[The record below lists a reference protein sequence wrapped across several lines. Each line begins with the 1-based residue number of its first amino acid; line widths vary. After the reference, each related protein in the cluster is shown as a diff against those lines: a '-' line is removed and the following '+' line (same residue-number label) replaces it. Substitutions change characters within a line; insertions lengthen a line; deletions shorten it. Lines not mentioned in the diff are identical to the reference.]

1 MNKQLN
7 LEQLKNFKSILKDG
21 KERIKNT
28 YFQTH
33 NAKQLLAEH
42 SKLIDNILCE
52 LWNIF
57 LSNCYEKNNNNSN
70 ERYAPALVA
79 VGGYGRQELYP
90 HSDIDLLIILAQS
103 ATTELSENI
112 ENLITVLW
120 DLGLKIGHSV

>member
-42 SKLIDNILCE
+42 SKLIDNIL
-52 LWNIF
+52 
-57 LSNCYEKNNNNSN
+57 
-70 ERYAPALVA
+70 
-79 VGGYGRQELYP
+79 
-90 HSDIDLLIILAQS
+90 
-103 ATTELSENI
+103 
-112 ENLITVLW
+112 
-120 DLGLKIGHSV
+120 